1 MKQPP
6 QQRKSGTVG
15 RPRPLGFVDSED
27 RRRVLGAPSST
38 VRAAGMA
45 ELGNSRV
52 RKPSYK
58 RSSMGTR
65 SEKHF
70 FPTNIRENS

>member
-1 MKQPP
+1 M
-6 QQRKSGTVG
+6 
-15 RPRPLGFVDSED
+15 
-27 RRRVLGAPSST
+27 LGAPSST